1 MRKFAFVVFDLE
13 NKITE
18 RFGLDL
24 ITDLSGLGFKLKL
37 STLEGDVVDTLTR
50 VAQEK
55 QSVGFTINFYHRGYE
70 RYTILSQWL
79 QKHSFVESRMALE
92 YSDGVRVRYIEGKV
106 TILSKAEID
115 EYDVLSCAATFTPVT
130 PFFSNI
136 ENTIK
141 IQVSN
146 IGKSYPFKYPYSYG
160 KNIVENNRID
170 NTYISD
176 IPITI
181 KLNGAISEPT
191 ILLLDDD
198 GNEYT
203 RISFPG
209 IDLTDKQYII
219 INSATRKIWFYDGA
233 SLQDFT
239 AKTDPQYDTFLF
251 AKSGVSRIS
260 VNLDTPGSW
269 VLTGSWRQ
277 YGL

>member
-37 STLEGDVVDTLTR
+37 STLEGDIVDTLTR

-55 QSVGFTINFYHRGYE
+55 QSVGLTINFYHRGYE

-79 QKHSFVESRMALE
+79 QKHSSVESRMALE

-106 TILSKAEID
+106 TNLSKAEID
-115 EYDVLSCAATFTPVT
+115 EYDVLSCAATFTPIT
-130 PFFSNI
+130 PFFTNI

-141 IQVSN
+141 IKVSN
-146 IGKSYPFKYPYSYG
+146 TGKCYPFRYPYSYG
-160 KNIVENNRID
+160 KNVVENNRVE
-170 NTYISD
+170 NTYIAD
-176 IPITI
+176 IPITVKI
-181 KLNGAISEPT
+181 NGGISEPT
-191 ILLLDDD
+191 ILLLDET
-198 GNEYT
+198 GSEYT

-209 IDLTDKQYII
+209 VNLTDKQYII
-219 INSATRKIWFYDGA
+219 INSATRKIWFFDGA
-233 SLQDFT
+233 TLQDFS

-251 AKSGVSRIS
+251 AQRGIS
-260 VNLDTPGSW
+260 TISINLTPTDTGE
-269 VLTGSWRQ
+269 LTGGWRQ

>member
-37 STLEGDVVDTLTR
+37 STLEGDIVDTLTR

-55 QSVGFTINFYHRGYE
+55 QSVGLTINFYHRGYE

-79 QKHSFVESRMALE
+79 QKHSSVESRLALE

-106 TILSKAEID
+106 TNLSKAEID
-115 EYDVLSCAATFTPVT
+115 EYDVLSCAATFTPIT
-130 PFFSNI
+130 PFFTNI

-141 IQVSN
+141 IKVSN
-146 IGKSYPFKYPYSYG
+146 TGKCYPFRYPYSYG
-160 KNIVENNRID
+160 KNVVENNRVE
-170 NTYISD
+170 NTYIAD
-176 IPITI
+176 IPITVKI
-181 KLNGAISEPT
+181 NGGISEPT
-191 ILLLDDD
+191 ILLLDET
-198 GNEYT
+198 GSEYT

-209 IDLTDKQYII
+209 VNLTDKQYII
-219 INSATRKIWFYDGA
+219 INSATRKIWFFDGA
-233 SLQDFT
+233 TLQDFS

-251 AKSGVSRIS
+251 AQRGIS
-260 VNLDTPGSW
+260 TISINLTPTDTGE
-269 VLTGSWRQ
+269 LTGRWRQ